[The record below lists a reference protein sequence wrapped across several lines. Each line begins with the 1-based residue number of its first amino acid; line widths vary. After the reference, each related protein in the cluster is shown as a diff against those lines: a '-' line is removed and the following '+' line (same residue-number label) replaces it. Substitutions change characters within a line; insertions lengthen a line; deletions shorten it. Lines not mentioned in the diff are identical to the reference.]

1 MTEKPILFS
10 SPMIRA
16 ILDGRKTQTRRV
28 VSPQPTCPHGAWT
41 WWPTP
46 GHGFA
51 WPRDPQGEGCP
62 YDADRLWVRETWRVR
77 QFPRRTIE
85 LHEHDTQCIVEH
97 DDEAWW
103 ERWGK
108 RSAGGR
114 WQPSIYMPRWASRL
128 TLAVKSIRVERLH
141 DITEEDARAEGV
153 ERSSCAQHFAADPD
167 RDYGW
172 ENYLWHG
179 RPEASRSLVDA
190 WPHQFSNYSK
200 GAAPARGSFSSL
212 WQSINGKRPGCSW
225 DSNCWVWVVTFRRE
239 VA

>member
-10 SPMIRA
+10 GPMARA

-28 VSPQPTCPHGAWT
+28 VNVPGATLDVLDEPVWPMLPGDCHGMQRA
-41 WWPTP
+41 
-46 GHGFA
+46 A
-51 WPRDPQGEGCP
+51 CP
-62 YDADRLWVRETWRVR
+62 YGADRLWVRETWRVR
-77 QFPRRTIE
+77 SFPRRTIE
-85 LHEHDTQCIVEH
+85 LHEHHTQCIVEH

-108 RSAGGR
+108 RSEGGR

-190 WPHQFSNYSK
+190 WPHQFSNYSASS
-200 GAAPARGSFSSL
+200 GGARGSFSSL

-225 DSNCWVWVVTFRRE
+225 DANPWVWRVEFSRVTP
-239 VA
+239 